1 MIKGALGANFGWG
14 WAMPDRIE
22 REIED
27 ILRKIDDFVP
37 ERTRRAAR
45 RANQPLSAAHGWLA
59 HRISRISLNQVMMWA
74 LVAVVVS
81 FIFRLAI
88 PGAGWVMLGSLIVL
102 ATAFL
107 LSLRGGKGTNGGTTK
122 SWRGQPLD
130 LSGPSLPNR
139 IKGWF
144 KGRNRK
150 KI

>member
-1 MIKGALGANFGWG
+1 
-14 WAMPDRIE
+14 MPDRIE

-37 ERTRRAAR
+37 DRTRRAAR

-59 HRISRISLNQVMMWA
+59 HRVSRISLNQVMMWA
-74 LVAVVVS
+74 LAVVVIT
-81 FIFRLAI
+81 FIFRFAI
-88 PGAGWVMLGSLIVL
+88 PGLGWVMLGSLIVL
-102 ATAFL
+102 VTAFL
-107 LSLRGGKGTNGGTTK
+107 LSLRGTKGTNASSTK
-122 SWRGQPLD
+122 RWRGQPMD
-130 LSGPSLPNR
+130 LSGPSLPDR